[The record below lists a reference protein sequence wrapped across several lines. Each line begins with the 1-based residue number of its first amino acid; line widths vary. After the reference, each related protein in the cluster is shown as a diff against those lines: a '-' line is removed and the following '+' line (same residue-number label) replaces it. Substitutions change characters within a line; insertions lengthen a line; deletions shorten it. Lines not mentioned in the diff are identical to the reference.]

1 MISYDYG
8 KHSLCSVSV
17 APMLKAVKEEHELK
31 KKASFLFTSPL
42 AEMLSIVLSSR
53 PIVVPAFAITQDSYN
68 TLTNLVQMSSPEMMN
83 RVAV

>member
-17 APMLKAVKEEHELK
+17 APMLKAVKEEHEL